1 VNVACKNLLVVLW
14 CSYKQYYYRKA
25 KNMKLYG
32 KMCTSE
38 IYMQHPKKD
47 FSEFK
52 KTRRFT

>member
-1 VNVACKNLLVVLW
+1 
-14 CSYKQYYYRKA
+14 
-25 KNMKLYG
+25 MKLYG

-38 IYMQHPKKD
+38 IYVQHPKKD